1 MIRLRIIRKT
11 SDKCCI
17 LRCICPRCF
26 LLQICE
32 SNAAD
37 IIVRC
42 RCKWLRVSGG
52 VTMRYEVETWIG
64 GRCDIEIS
72 H

>member
-1 MIRLRIIRKT
+1 M
-11 SDKCCI
+11 
-17 LRCICPRCF
+17 
-26 LLQICE
+26 QICE

-42 RCKWLRVSGG
+42 GCKWLRVSGG

-64 GRCDIEIS
+64 GDVTLR
-72 H
+72 